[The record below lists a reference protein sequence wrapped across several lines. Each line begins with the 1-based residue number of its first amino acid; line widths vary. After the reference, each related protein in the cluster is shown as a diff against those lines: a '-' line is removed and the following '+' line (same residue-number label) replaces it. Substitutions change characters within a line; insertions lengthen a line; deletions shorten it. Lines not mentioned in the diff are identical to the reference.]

1 MQRYCKRVQKCELLS
16 EIQKEREQGKC
27 QQNEEEQASEQA
39 YSQVWQQVEEQGI
52 RAEKLEQELHEAKT
66 HLNSLEL
73 PLQAAE
79 PTSVTGQ
86 SQMMAVENERE
97 QLQKDLAELEKMLVE
112 RKLELDKQSQRS
124 SEELQL
130 LLTRHRMRELWIY
143 QILEEEAG
151 FWECMR
157 ELWVYQIMEE
167 DAGIDPA
174 ASRKKSCGRSSCG
187 WPGSLASP
195 Y

>member
-1 MQRYCKRVQKCELLS
+1 MDAIKANSENG

-143 QILEEEAG
+143 QIVEE
-151 FWECMR
+151 
-157 ELWVYQIMEE
+157 
-167 DAGIDPA
+167 AGIDPA
-174 ASRKKSCGRSSCG
+174 ASCKKSCGHSSCG

-195 Y
+195 H